1 MDLANSTNLENARID
16 NDSMD
21 LLITAFKLY
30 EIAKLDNNVYRKD
43 EDLKIIRHLIK
54 LYYKLVDP
62 NYNNMIFNFRR
73 RYVSNELLVEN
84 NDIPEERRGL
94 NLVYDFIQDFDIDHD
109 DFNIFMTALQI
120 HSLLYKPKDEKVLS
134 EADKARNKAKEIISI
149 GKAKSR
155 EMHDI
160 SFYQQAKKEADNLIS
175 EFKGEIFGGQLRN
188 GAVVMNDFAVEV
200 PDAKEAIDIF
210 NQFLSSEKKEEY
222 ERALNNPDIFA
233 YINYAVNTTADLIG
247 LQPFL
252 DGNKRVFRSLLNLMF
267 KKRNLPPVYIK
278 KKERKAYHDAL
289 EKALVTHDY
298 KDLDGFYYY
307 KICDSIYEL
316 DFLPFLDSINQN
328 TNIEIVEERS
338 SHK

>member
-30 EIAKLDNNVYRKD
+30 EISKLDNNVYRKD

-54 LYYKLVDP
+54 LYYKLVNP

-73 RYVSNELLVEN
+73 RYVSNELLVEK
-84 NDIPEERRGL
+84 NDTPEERRGL
-94 NLVYDFIQDFDIDHD
+94 NLVYDYIQDFDIDHD

-120 HSLLYKPKDEKVLS
+120 HSLLYKPMDEKNASDVD
-134 EADKARNKAKEIISI
+134 ERRERAKELEQE
-149 GKAKSR
+149 AKR
-155 EMHDI
+155 DHDI
-160 SFYQQAKKEADNLIS
+160 SKYKEAKRILSSIKF
-175 EFKGEIFGGQLRN
+175 EKFGGQLRTES
-188 GAVVMNDFAVEV
+188 VVMHDFHTHI
-200 PDAKEAIDIF
+200 PDAKEARDIF
-210 NQFLSSEKKEEY
+210 NEFLTSEKREEF
-222 ERALNNPDIFA
+222 EKALANPDIFA
-233 YINYAVNTTADLIG
+233 YIDYAVNTTCDLIG
-247 LQPFL
+247 IQPFG

-289 EKALVTHDY
+289 EKALTTHDY
-298 KDLDGFYYY
+298 RDLDGFYYY

-316 DFLPFLDSINQN
+316 DFKPFLDSLGQKGDEKV
-328 TNIEIVEERS
+328 TVLG
-338 SHK
+338 